1 MYLIDLMP
9 TGGTYLTY
17 MYLLYKISTLDSI
30 RYLPTYL
37 LKEWTPTTWTH
48 LHISSIP

>member
-1 MYLIDLMP
+1 MP

-17 MYLLYKISTLDSI
+17 MHLLYKFPTSDSI

-37 LKEWTPTTWTH
+37 LKEWTPTYNLDPSTYIF
-48 LHISSIP
+48 HI